1 MTKNRDGS
9 PSGKESPASST
20 HIDAFDGLRGF
31 AILVVFTFH
40 FTGIYAS
47 TNYFLSPNGV
57 AHSIVSLFRAGQ
69 IGVDLF
75 FILSGYLI
83 FRSISGKQQ
92 RATFIKHRISRLLPA
107 HLAVCLYI
115 AYVTHSWDVL
125 TFISNVTFVAPLIQS
140 TPTLNDVTWSLAW
153 EWVFYVLIFL
163 GAKVFNAKGWLL
175 LIVTTLLAVA
185 TSVVSNHISGIN
197 PIDLGR
203 FAAFLIGVSLAIRPE
218 FSHPTHSIRRSN
230 MVAGAAFL
238 ALLAMMSLWL
248 HQWQRITTLT
258 MDGGYYIVVSLLFSV
273 LIRESFVSGSTTRKI
288 LCFGPIRAIG
298 KISYS
303 LYLVHSVVIGTLF
316 NELPP
321 ATSFGEIL
329 MRYIQILGTAVAIAI
344 VSYFILERPYF
355 SRRARSLPEP
365 KVELGK

>member
-1 MTKNRDGS
+1 MKKNRDGS
-9 PSGKESPASST
+9 PTGKELTTSST
-20 HIDAFDGLRGF
+20 HIDAFDGLRGL

-57 AHSIVSLFRAGQ
+57 AHNIVSLFRAGHV
-69 IGVDLF
+69 GVDLF

-92 RATFIKHRISRLLPA
+92 RTTFIKRRILRLLPA
-107 HLAVCLYI
+107 HLAACLYI
-115 AYVTHSWDVL
+115 AYVTHSWDLL
-125 TFISNVTFVAPLIQS
+125 TLISNITFVAPLIQS
-140 TPTLNDVTWSLAW
+140 IHTLNDVTWSLAW
-153 EWVFYVLIFL
+153 EWIFYVLIFL
-163 GAKVFNAKGWLL
+163 GAQVFNTKGIQL

-185 TSVVSNHISGIN
+185 TSLVSHHISGIN

-203 FAAFLIGVSLAIRPE
+203 FAAFLIGVGLAIRPE
-218 FSHPTHSIRRSN
+218 FSRPTHSIGKSN
-230 MVAGAAFL
+230 AIAVAAFL
-238 ALLAMMSLWL
+238 ALLTMMSLWL
-248 HQWQRITTLT
+248 HAWQRISTLAL
-258 MDGGYYIVVSLLFSV
+258 DGGYYIAVSLLFSV
-273 LIRESFVSGSTTRKI
+273 LIRESFVSGSMTRKI
-288 LCFGPIRAIG
+288 LCLGPIRALG

-321 ATSFGEIL
+321 ATSFSDIL
-329 MRYIQILGTAVAIAI
+329 MRYIQILVAAVAIAS

-355 SRRARSLPEP
+355 SRRTRKPSELT
-365 KVELGK
+365 VELGK